1 MRVWTTISVSGMQI
15 AALTVEEV
23 DMLDAFIIEQLRE
36 EKEIEEVQ
44 PLPLTLELPNRE
56 EKEEDGEKKDRPQDK
71 ALVIRF

>member
-1 MRVWTTISVSGMQI
+1 
-15 AALTVEEV
+15 
-23 DMLDAFIIEQLRE
+23 MLDAFIIEQLRE